1 VVQREA
7 GADGRTQNGA
17 RGVAPGAPA
26 SVEPLPSGT
35 FAALAVRDFRVMWLG
50 TWASYIPFF
59 MSTIVQSV
67 VAFELA
73 GTNRAV
79 GAVVFAQGVAMSAL
93 GPLGGA
99 GADRWPKR
107 RVVTLALATAAI
119 IFGTLA
125 LLLAFDALRLASL
138 VAGSLL
144 LGVSISFLGP
154 ARQALAAELVPLEL
168 RGNAVALN
176 QLPLTGSQVL
186 GPALAGVLLASP
198 AGAAGAYAAM
208 CVLYAVGAISLAWI
222 PASVGRANS
231 HETHVL
237 ADLWDGLRYVFSH
250 ARLRLLVLFFV
261 SVIMMGFP
269 YVTALP
275 GLVEHEF
282 GRSSEAVSRFF
293 FTSALGGLAASL
305 VAARVADSR
314 FALPVFL
321 ALPFV
326 FAAGVLGI
334 ALAPSYGL
342 AIGAALFAGVGMGG
356 FQSLNAAV
364 IVRATEPAY
373 FGRVFSLTMLAF
385 AGFGLMGLP
394 VGLLADAIGERA
406 TLAALSCVVC
416 ATSITIA
423 ALLRRT
429 AP

>member
-1 VVQREA
+1 MQGGTSAERAEGGVGSLPA
-7 GADGRTQNGA
+7 APPPRT
-17 RGVAPGAPA
+17 R
-26 SVEPLPSGT
+26 T
-35 FAALAVRDFRVMWLG
+35 FAALGVRDFRVMWLG

-59 MSTIVQSV
+59 MATIVQSV

-79 GAVVFAQGVAMSAL
+79 GSVVFAQGVAMFAL
-93 GPLGGA
+93 GPIGGA

-107 RVVTLALATAAI
+107 RVVALALATAAA
-119 IFGTLA
+119 IFGALA
-125 LLLAFDALRLASL
+125 LLLAFDALRLVSL
-138 VAGSLL
+138 AAGSLL

-154 ARQALAAELVPLEL
+154 ARQALAADLVPPAL

-186 GPALAGVLLASP
+186 GPAVAGAILASP
-198 AGAAGAYAAM
+198 LGATGAYATM
-208 CVLYAVGAISLAWI
+208 CVLYAIGALSLAWL
-222 PASVGRANS
+222 PHSVARGDA

-237 ADLWDGLRYVFSH
+237 ADLFDGLRYVFSH
-250 ARLRLLVLFFV
+250 ARLRLLVVFFV

-282 GRSSEAVSRFF
+282 GRSSEAISRFF

-305 VAARVADSR
+305 VAARLADTR
-314 FALPVFL
+314 FALQAFL
-321 ALPFV
+321 SMPLV
-326 FAAGVLGI
+326 FAAGLLGI
-334 ALAPSYGL
+334 AFAPSYEL
-342 AIGAALFAGVGMGG
+342 AIGATFLAGIGTGG
-356 FQSLNAAV
+356 FQSLNATV

-406 TLAALSCVVC
+406 TLAVLSVVVC
-416 ATSITIA
+416 AIAATIA

-429 AP
+429 

>member
-1 VVQREA
+1 MQGEGAAEPVDNPEQARE
-7 GADGRTQNGA
+7 
-17 RGVAPGAPA
+17 PAPA
-26 SVEPLPSGT
+26 AVARRSGT

-59 MSTIVQSV
+59 MATIVQSV

-79 GAVVFAQGVAMSAL
+79 GAVVFAQGVAMFAL
-93 GPLGGA
+93 GPIGGA

-107 RVVTLALATAAI
+107 RVVALSLATTSV
-119 IFGTLA
+119 IFGCLA
-125 LLLAFDALRLASL
+125 LLLAFDAMRLPLLAG
-138 VAGSLL
+138 GSLL

-154 ARQALAAELVPLEL
+154 ARQALAAELVPTAL

-186 GPALAGVLLASP
+186 GPALAGAILATP
-198 AGAAGAYAAM
+198 AGPAGAYATM
-208 CVLYAVGAISLAWI
+208 CVLYAIGALSLAWLPRSI
-222 PASVGRANS
+222 AREDA
-231 HETHVL
+231 HETHVF
-237 ADLWDGLRYVFSH
+237 ADLWDGFRYVYSH
-250 ARLRLLVLFFV
+250 PRLRLLVLFFV

-275 GLVEHEF
+275 GLVEHAF
-282 GRSSEAVSRFF
+282 GMSSEAISRFF

-305 VAARVADSR
+305 VAARVADTR

-321 ALPFV
+321 ALPLV
-326 FAAGVLGI
+326 FAVGLLGI
-334 ALAPSYGL
+334 ALAPSYEL
-342 AIGAALFAGVGMGG
+342 AIGATLFAGVGMGG

-406 TLAALSCVVC
+406 TLVVLSVVVC
-416 ATSITIA
+416 AIALSIA